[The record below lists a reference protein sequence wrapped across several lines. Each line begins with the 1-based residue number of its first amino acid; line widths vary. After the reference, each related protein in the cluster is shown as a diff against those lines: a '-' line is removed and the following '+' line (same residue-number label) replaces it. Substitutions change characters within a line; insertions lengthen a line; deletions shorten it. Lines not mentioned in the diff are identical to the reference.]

1 MIEQPVLAEHPTDV
15 KVTIVRDNS
24 NSAARETTM
33 STHFPSMSEMISSA
47 LAKMEEDGYALADIR
62 YSAIPTGGQGHEH
75 FAMLIGRKRPM
86 VD

>member
-33 STHFPSMSEMISSA
+33 SAHFPSMSDMISSA
-47 LAKMEEDGYALADIR
+47 LAKMEDDGYALVDIR

-75 FAMLIGRKRPM
+75 FAMLIGRKRPT
-86 VD
+86 VG